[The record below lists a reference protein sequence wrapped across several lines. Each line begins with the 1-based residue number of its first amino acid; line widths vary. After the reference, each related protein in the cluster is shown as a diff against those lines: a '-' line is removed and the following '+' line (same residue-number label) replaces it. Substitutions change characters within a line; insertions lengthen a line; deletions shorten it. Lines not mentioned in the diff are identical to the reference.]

1 MAPYSPNGLNQALH
15 ALFDAAG
22 VRNSEGRCPRVHD
35 IRRAFALQALLR
47 WYQQEGDV
55 QANLP
60 KLALY
65 MGHVSIVST
74 AYYLRWMPAV
84 VARASERFERSFG
97 RLVQGGK
104 R

>member
-1 MAPYSPNGLNQALH
+1 MYGSLH

-35 IRRAFALQALLR
+35 IRHSFAVQALLR
-47 WYQQEGDV
+47 WYEHHDDV

-65 MGHVSIVST
+65 MGHVSIAST

-84 VARASERFERSFG
+84 LAHASRRFERGFRHLLQAGAS
-97 RLVQGGK
+97 
-104 R
+104 

>member
-1 MAPYSPNGLNQALH
+1 MQ
-15 ALFDAAG
+15 
-22 VRNSEGRCPRVHD
+22 V
-35 IRRAFALQALLR
+35 
-47 WYQQEGDV
+47 
-55 QANLP
+55 NLP

-84 VARASERFERSFG
+84 LERASERFEHSFG

-104 R
+104 P

>member
-1 MAPYSPNGLNQALH
+1 MYGSLH

-22 VRNSEGRCPRVHD
+22 VHNSEGRCPRVHD
-35 IRRAFALQALLR
+35 IRHSFAVRALLR
-47 WYQQEGDV
+47 WYEHHDDV

-65 MGHVSIVST
+65 MGHVSIAST

-84 VARASERFERSFG
+84 LAQASRRFERGF
-97 RLVQGGK
+97 RHLVQAGAS
-104 R
+104 